1 MFLRNLMKLY
11 SEGEAKHVR
20 LRFEEPVLSWPQVT
34 TKKMFGCPGYQ
45 AAGNLFAFL
54 VTEGVVLTKLDPR
67 AQEALKER
75 HPTQPFGTGDRV
87 VRKWVVALAD
97 EETDWDGLIP
107 FVKESYLAALK
118 EG

>member
-1 MFLRNLMKLY
+1 MKLY
-11 SEGEAKHVR
+11 SEEEAGRVR
-20 LRFEEPVLSWPQVT
+20 LRFEEEVLGWPEVT

-54 VTEGVVLTKLDPR
+54 VTQGAVLTKLSPETQETLK
-67 AQEALKER
+67 AQHATE
-75 HPTQPFGTGDRV
+75 PFGTGDRV
-87 VRKWVVALAD
+87 VKKWVVALAD

-107 FVKESYLAALK
+107 FVKESYQAALK